1 MLTNV
6 LLPSRLNTPDNNRYG
21 LLQPQKS
28 GISEDG
34 RLSRRSSC
42 SSLDCMSEGPKSS
55 DDGGFSKYVVDD
67 SSAAVNNNP
76 NVKLHAEL
84 VNNTGCLKSEA
95 QLGFVHSKEDGED
108 EEQLPDL

>member
-1 MLTNV
+1 MVTSI

-21 LLQPQKS
+21 LLQRQKS

-55 DDGGFSKYVVDD
+55 DDGAFSKYVVDD
-67 SSAAVNNNP
+67 NSSAVNNNP
-76 NVKLHAEL
+76 SVKFHAEL
-84 VNNTGCLKSEA
+84 VNNTGGLKSEA
-95 QLGFVHSKEDGED
+95 QLGFVNSAEDGED
-108 EEQLPDL
+108 GEQLPDL

>member
-1 MLTNV
+1 MTNV
-6 LLPSRLNTPDNNRYG
+6 ILPSRLNAPDNNRYG
-21 LLQPQKS
+21 LLQQQKS

-42 SSLDCMSEGPKSS
+42 SSLDCMSDGPKSS
-55 DDGGFSKYVVDD
+55 DDSGFGKYVVDD
-67 SSAAVNNNP
+67 SNAAVNNNP
-76 NVKLHAEL
+76 SVQFHAEL
-84 VNNTGCLKSEA
+84 VNNTESLKSEA

>member
-1 MLTNV
+1 M
-6 LLPSRLNTPDNNRYG
+6 NTPDNNRYG
-21 LLQPQKS
+21 LLQQQNS

-42 SSLDCMSEGPKSS
+42 SSLDCMSDGPKSS
-55 DDGGFSKYVVDD
+55 DDGGFGKYVDD
-67 SSAAVNNNP
+67 SSAVNNNP
-76 NVKLHAEL
+76 SVKFHAEL
-84 VNNTGCLKSEA
+84 VNNTESLKSEA